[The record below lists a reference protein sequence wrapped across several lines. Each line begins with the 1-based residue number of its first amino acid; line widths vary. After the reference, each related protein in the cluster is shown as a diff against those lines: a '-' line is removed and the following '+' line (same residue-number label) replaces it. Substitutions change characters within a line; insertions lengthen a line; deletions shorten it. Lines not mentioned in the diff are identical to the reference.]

1 MIKILW
7 DLRQGSQ
14 EWLDLRKNKISA
26 TDAYD
31 LLNGK
36 SIDQILKEK
45 QNSTFA
51 GNGATERGHLLEEQ
65 ARDIFKSLHPEL
77 SIKEAGAI
85 LNDDFPNA
93 LISPDGVINNG
104 MALLEIKSFEKSHHE
119 DIIKNLDPHF
129 LAQIQMQMLISE
141 CQFVEGIF
149 FNPEEEDPKKA
160 FVTQRF
166 YADNEIQAKLRTLLS
181 EDSITP
187 EEVNNDGLQ
196 IITLQRELQNYENRL
211 AQEFED
217 YQNKKQQLEDIKTKL
232 KSQTKGKLKTILTD
246 DLGNTL
252 DISIYDSDKITC
264 VNPSIV
270 PEEYTSEEE
279 IPNAYVKQGK
289 IYQRVPNTQLVKNYF
304 KAGKSLPEGFENHPT
319 RNIRLKFNGKAI

>member
-7 DLRQGSQ
+7 DLKQGSK
-14 EWLDLRKNKISA
+14 EWLDFRKTRISA

-36 SIDQILKEK
+36 SINQILKEK

-51 GNGATERGHLLEEQ
+51 GNEATERGHTLEPE
-65 ARDIFKSLHPEL
+65 ARKIYAEL
-77 SIKEAGAI
+77 SQVTIKEAGGI
-85 LNDDFPNA
+85 INTDFPQCWV
-93 LISPDGVINNG
+93 SPDGVIMEENG
-104 MALLEIKSFEKSHHE
+104 LIEIKCFEKTHHE
-119 DIIKNLDPHF
+119 QAIQSLDSH
-129 LAQIQMQMLISE
+129 LISQ
-141 CQFVEGIF
+141 CQFQLLISQRDFVDF
-149 FNPEEEDPKKA
+149 VAYCPEEEDINDA
-160 FVTQRF
+160 FVIHRILP
-166 YADNEIQAKLRTLLS
+166 DPEIQAKLRTLLS
-181 EDSITP
+181 QDSITP

-232 KSQTKGKLKTILTD
+232 KSQTKGKLKTVLTD

-270 PEEYTSEEE
+270 SEEYTSEEE